1 MHIFVWI
8 SFHRQISNFSTFLTG
23 LTFLT
28 GDIQKLIKK
37 RKNDNDP
44 ILYYACA
51 EMYSIVMRVYVFT
64 GHGGRDKM
72 LKETN
77 IKFANVTRDVLG
89 LFKVM

>member
-1 MHIFVWI
+1 M
-8 SFHRQISNFSTFLTG
+8 
-23 LTFLT
+23 
-28 GDIQKLIKK
+28 
-37 RKNDNDP
+37 DP

-51 EMYSIVMRVYVFT
+51 EEMYSIVMIVHVFT
-64 GHGGRDKM
+64 GHSGQDKM

>member
-1 MHIFVWI
+1 
-8 SFHRQISNFSTFLTG
+8 

-44 ILYYACA
+44 ILYYVCA
-51 EMYSIVMRVYVFT
+51 EEMHSIAMRVHVFT
-64 GHGGRDKM
+64 GHSGRDKM